1 MKFYSQKIFPYLL
14 DWSMSAANF
23 NAYRQELLANASG
36 DVLEIGFGTGLNLSY
51 YPEEIEK
58 LIAIDANPGV
68 LSIAQKRIQA
78 SQISVQQQL
87 LNGENLPMLDNT
99 FDTVVS
105 TWTLCS
111 ITNVEKAIQEIYRV
125 LKPGGKF
132 IFIEHGLSSETQVQV
147 WQNRLTPLQKI
158 IGDGCHLNRNI
169 KQLIASKFESV
180 NVKEFYAEGIPKVFS
195 YFYQGI
201 ATKLT

>member
-1 MKFYSQKIFPYLL
+1 
-14 DWSMSAANF
+14 MSAANF

>member
-1 MKFYSQKIFPYLL
+1 
-14 DWSMSAANF
+14 MSAANF

-51 YPEEIEK
+51 YPESIHQ

-68 LSIAQKRIQA
+68 LPLAQKRIQS
-78 SQISVQQQL
+78 SQINVEQQL
-87 LNGENLPMLDNT
+87 LNGEKLPMPDNT

-111 ITNVEKAIQEIYRV
+111 IAKVEKAIQEIYRV

-132 IFIEHGLSSETQVQV
+132 LFIEHGLASEPGIRV
-147 WQNRLTPLQKI
+147 WQNRLTPFQKI
-158 IGDGCHLNRNI
+158 VGDGCHLNRNI
-169 KQLIASKFESV
+169 KQLLENQFESV
-180 NVKEFYAEGIPKVFS
+180 TLQEFYAENVPKVLG

-201 ATKLT
+201 ATKCS